1 MSGVE
6 TAPGRPRLDRVRS
19 LLGAGRAEV
28 VRGVAVAHPHTDEEV
43 SALLRVAGEEGWRV
57 RPSSTASAVGTP
69 PDPERQPGA
78 TRVESGSRAGTGTR
92 ADPARPDLVV
102 STAAMDRLVEH
113 EPGDLMVRGRAGLRL
128 ADLQRAVSGSGQ
140 WLALDPPGGA
150 SRTLG
155 GVVAG
160 GESGPLRPLYGR
172 PRDQVLGLTLVDGAG
187 RILRL
192 GGRVV
197 KNVAGFDLV
206 RFTTGS
212 RGVLGVVTEVVFRLY
227 PRPES
232 DQTLVWECES
242 LSAAWNLG
250 RTLTEQRLPI
260 ASAELVWGSRDPMSM
275 AVGAAGSDEEGERHT
290 SAVSEGADTEG
301 AGRTNESRTSETFRR
316 EGELGTPVAAR
327 DLGTSLKTGARESG
341 GGSESGEAPGSE
353 YNKIRI
359 LIRLHGSRPAVLRL
373 RDQLTREAGSPD
385 RVFEG
390 TDSTA
395 VWERVAI
402 GTGSTPGAED
412 VLLAALPSRGAGL
425 VDALSMLPVERG
437 ALHLLAGTFRVRPGR
452 PLETREVEELSAAA
466 RSAEGRMHLLES
478 GSIEHRQSGAAGSP
492 DPTAFALRSR
502 LLGSFDP
509 FGILPGAWRN
519 GWLDT
524 TRGVL

>member
-6 TAPGRPRLDRVRS
+6 TAPGRPRLDRVRG
-19 LLGAGRAEV
+19 LLGEGRAEV
-28 VRGVAVAHPHTDEEV
+28 VGGVTVAHPRTDEEV

-57 RPSSTASAVGTP
+57 RPSSAASAVGTLGD
-69 PDPERQPGA
+69 PDPHPGA
-78 TRVESGSRAGTGTR
+78 ARMESESRIGTR
-92 ADPARPDLVV
+92 ADPVRPDLVV

-113 EPGDLMVRGRAGLRL
+113 EPGDLMVRGQAGLLL

-155 GVVAG
+155 GIVAG

-172 PRDQVLGLTLVDGAG
+172 PRDQVLGVTLVDGAG

-227 PRPES
+227 PRPEA
-232 DQTLVWECES
+232 DETLVWECES
-242 LSAAWNLG
+242 LAAAWNLG

-260 ASAELVWGSRDPMSM
+260 ASAELVWGSWDPV
-275 AVGAAGSDEEGERHT
+275 ARVVGAAGSDEDGTAEKSRMAGE
-290 SAVSEGADTEG
+290 
-301 AGRTNESRTSETFRR
+301 F
-316 EGELGTPVAAR
+316 GTPVPAR
-327 DLGTSLKTGARESG
+327 EVDKSVKTGAHESAAG
-341 GGSESGEAPGSE
+341 FESAEARRSEF
-353 YNKIRI
+353 NKIRI
-359 LIRLHGSRPAVLRL
+359 LIRLHGSGSAVLRL
-373 RDQLTREAGSPD
+373 RDQLTREAASPD
-385 RVFEG
+385 QVLEG
-390 TDSTA
+390 ADSKA

-437 ALHLLAGTFRVRPGR
+437 SLHLLEGTFRVRPGR
-452 PLETREVEELSAAA
+452 PLEEREVEELSEAA
-466 RSAEGRMHLLES
+466 RSAEGRMRWVES
-478 GSIEHRQSGAAGSP
+478 
-492 DPTAFALRSR
+492 
-502 LLGSFDP
+502 
-509 FGILPGAWRN
+509 
-519 GWLDT
+519 
-524 TRGVL
+524 